1 MSPMSDSTTVPPHEA
16 AQPKPYAIAEVG
28 LDRPWVWL
36 AKGWN
41 DMRAA
46 PAVSYGY
53 GLLFVIVGMALTAL
67 LYLLDIF
74 YLVLP
79 MAAGFMLIA
88 PIVAVGLYE
97 VSRRLDEGRSVTMAT
112 PPQAWRR
119 NFGQFAILGL
129 VLMLFLLAW
138 IRIATLIFVL
148 FFPNVPLEFGAF
160 MATVFFS
167 WTSVPFLLVGCGIGA
182 VLAALV
188 FGIAAISAPM
198 LLDRDV
204 GALTAIAASVTAVSR
219 NRKPMLLWALLIALF
234 TVAGLVVFYIG
245 LALTLP
251 LIAHASWHAYRDL
264 VIDTGAGR

>member
-1 MSPMSDSTTVPPHEA
+1 MSNSTTVPPHEA
-16 AQPKPYAIAEVG
+16 AHATPYTIAEVG
-28 LDRPWVWL
+28 VDRPWVWL
-36 AKGWN
+36 AKGWA

-46 PAVSYGY
+46 PGVSFGY
-53 GLLFVIVGMALTAL
+53 GLFFVVFGLMLTAL
-67 LYLLDIF
+67 LYLLDVF

-79 MAAGFMLIA
+79 LAAGFMFIA

-97 VSRRLDEGRSVTMAT
+97 VSRRLARGEPVDAST

-119 NFGQFAILGL
+119 NFSQFAILGL

-138 IRIATLIFVL
+138 IRIATLIFAL
-148 FFPNVPLEFGAF
+148 FFPYTPLEFGSF

-167 WTSVPFLLVGCGIGA
+167 WDSVPFLLVGCGIGA

-204 GALTAIAASVTAVSR
+204 GAITAIAVSVQAVFR
-219 NRKPMLLWALLIALF
+219 NWKTMLFWAILIALF
-234 TVAGLVVFYIG
+234 TAAGLVIFYIG

-251 LIAHASWHAYRDL
+251 LIGHASWHAYTDL
-264 VIDTGAGR
+264 VVDKG